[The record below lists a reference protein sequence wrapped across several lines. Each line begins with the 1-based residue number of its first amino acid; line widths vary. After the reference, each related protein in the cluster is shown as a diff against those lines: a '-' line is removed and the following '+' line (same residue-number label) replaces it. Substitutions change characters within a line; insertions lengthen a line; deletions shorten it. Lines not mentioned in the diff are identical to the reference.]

1 MKKCVATFLQYLA
14 GDIFKLLPMKEEE
27 LQGATSTLNEYLDAQ
42 IINVRGALKTFPE
55 LGEQKK
61 YIYIINNLEYLRNNE
76 IEFAKWRKTVLNS
89 TRYAKDLSV
98 SLGGQIED
106 GELE

>member
-1 MKKCVATFLQYLA
+1 MTSCIKTFLQYLS

-27 LQGATSTLNEYLDAQ
+27 LQGLPSTLNDYLDAQ

-61 YIYIINNLEYLRNNE
+61 YLYIVNNLEYLRNNE
-76 IEFAKWRKTVLNS
+76 VDFAKWRKTVLNS
-89 TRYAKDLSV
+89 TRYAKDLSA
-98 SLGGQIED
+98 SIGGQIAD
-106 GELE
+106 GNME